1 MKSNQNLKEYF
12 ENLLINILGNG
23 RLRFLA
29 HSRRERMKDKK
40 EVMTNFF
47 FFFFFFWLSKRL

>member
-47 FFFFFFWLSKRL
+47 FFWLSKRL